1 VADTTT
7 LEHPTE
13 TPQAPEAPAVG
24 DGPMLVHLDPRDVTA
39 HPHNVRD
46 AVDVSDL
53 LPSVREVGVLQP
65 PLVAPTGDGGWRIV
79 AGHRRMAA
87 AVEAGLDRVAC
98 LVREDLAGDPEAVIG
113 MLVENLH
120 RQDLTPMEEA
130 RGYQLL
136 LDLGVAKTKIAKR
149 TGRKPGHVKKAL
161 QIAGNPVATEAVEAG
176 LTFEQALVIRE
187 FEDDP
192 EAVEGLYDAAE
203 QGEGAFRHHASYLRE
218 RRKEAQER
226 AEAIEALAATGVTV
240 IDPTDRDTWP
250 NITALGSLVTDD
262 AQGNDIDPGS
272 HANCPG
278 HAAALD
284 HWDNEAVRYYCTDPA
299 ANGHRKRFAGG
310 LPSTNGTGGGLT
322 DEQKAERRL
331 VRENNAAWRAAEP
344 VRREYIRELLS
355 RKRPPKGTL
364 RFVVSE
370 VMRRPEYVGDGKDDL
385 LAELLGTDAAAGSW
399 GRAVGPELVERA
411 TDARLPL
418 VLLAQVAADREAD
431 MDVHT
436 WRAHRPTDQAR
447 WLSWLAST
455 GYTLSAI
462 EQSVIDLV
470 APTDDETD
478 SHGAGDQDPSDEST
492 NHEGDDLAPVVV
504 LPAADSEGND
514 DPAEP
519 APLRVVPDSDATSDD
534 NGATDMADVTRLAAV
549 TEATDD
555 TAKPI
560 DGPTEGDAPA
570 TSDTA

>member
-1 VADTTT
+1 MADTTT
-7 LEHPTE
+7 LEHPTDA
-13 TPQAPEAPAVG
+13 PDAVQAPAAVG
-24 DGPMLVHLDPRDVTA
+24 DGPTLVYLDPREVTA

-46 AVDVSDL
+46 AIDVSDI
-53 LPSVREVGVLQP
+53 LPSIREVGVLQP
-65 PLVAPTGDGGWRIV
+65 PLVASTGDGGWKVI

-87 AVEAGLDRVAC
+87 AVEAGIERVAC

-113 MLVENLH
+113 MLVENLD
-120 RQDLTPMEEA
+120 RRDLTAMEEA

-136 LDLGVAKTKIAKR
+136 LDLGVPKTKIAKR
-149 TGRKPGHVKKAL
+149 TGRKPAHVKKAL
-161 QIAGNPVATEAVEAG
+161 ATAANPAASEAVEAG

-192 EAVEGLYDAAE
+192 EAVEGLYDAAA
-203 QGEGAFRHHASYLRE
+203 QDEGAFRHHASHLRE

-226 AEAIEALAATGVTV
+226 AAAIEALAATGVTV
-240 IDPTDRDTWP
+240 IDPYDRDTWP
-250 NITALGSLVTDD
+250 NLAPLASLVTDD
-262 AQGNDIDPGS
+262 DQGNDIDPES
-272 HANCPG
+272 HADCPG

-284 HWDNEAVRYYCTDPA
+284 RWDDETVRYYCTDPA
-299 ANGHRKRFAGG
+299 ANGHRKRFGGG

-322 DEQKAERRL
+322 DEQKAERAL

-344 VRREYIRELLS
+344 VRREYIRDLLG

-370 VMRRPEYVGDGKDDL
+370 VMRRPENVGDGKDDL
-385 LAELLGTDAAAGSW
+385 LAELLGTNAPAGPW
-399 GRAVGPELVERA
+399 GRSVGPQLVEGA

-418 VLLAQVAADREAD
+418 VLLAQVAADREAT

-436 WRAHRPTDQAR
+436 WRTHRPDDQAR

-462 EQSVIDLV
+462 EQSVIDKV
-470 APTDDETD
+470 TPTDNDNTEPDSDE
-478 SHGAGDQDPSDEST
+478 AGDQDPSREGNDD
-492 NHEGDDLAPVVV
+492 EGDDLAPVVV
-504 LPAADSEGND
+504 LPAADEGNSD

-519 APLRVVPDSDATSDD
+519 APLSVVPDSDGDEPTA
-534 NGATDMADVTRLAAV
+534 MADVTPLATP

-555 TAKPI
+555 IADPA
-560 DGPTEGDAPA
+560 GSPAEGDAPA
-570 TSDTA
+570 PGDTA